1 MELPNFATVAK
12 GNYRA
17 GKPLSLPLIGVLV
30 SGLLIGCGLVF
41 RTYTISMSSA
51 PWEAARQLGLPFI
64 TVEVAVI
71 LFALR
76 RDFSLRTIWQQ
87 IPRFPRYSLTCFF
100 GLYWIGATFVS
111 ELGLIALAQNIII
124 LVHLIFCAAIY
135 HSVASINRDGL
146 HDMAKML
153 AIGLLIFAGMTALAF
168 INHPPLESMPNNQII
183 WQFIIP
189 GFISV
194 RLFGAFCGAVFSFL
208 LVQLLMDEQERG
220 VSVHQY
226 LWLTLC
232 AGLII
237 WSGTRAAVLGTGVA
251 FAVALIGYNIRP
263 RKVRTIAAIS
273 GCLITAYVLA
283 TALVPYGDT
292 NFMLIAPSEGT
303 TPEAVSGGRL
313 SYWSAVWEAFRTVPF
328 FGAGPFASFW
338 MLEPPQS
345 VHVQPHNIILQF
357 LISWGSFAT
366 VAGLLALGF
375 ATWKAHVIVFAERDG
390 LPFLAMLD
398 SLLAMSLVD
407 GMMHFAQHFMLI
419 MICFGVIFSLTKTD
433 EKDQVALAKTA

>member
-1 MELPNFATVAK
+1 MTLAK
-12 GNYRA
+12 GNYRI

-41 RTYTISMSSA
+41 RTYTVSMSSA
-51 PWEAARQLGLPFI
+51 PWEVARQLGLPFI
-64 TVEVAVI
+64 AAEVAVI

-76 RDFSLRTIWQQ
+76 RGFSLQTIWQQ
-87 IPRFPRYSLTCFF
+87 IPRFPRYALACFF

-111 ELGLIALAQNIII
+111 ELGLLALAQNIII
-124 LVHLIFCAAIY
+124 LGHLIFCAAIY

-153 AIGLLIFAGMTALAF
+153 AIGLLIFAAMTALAF
-168 INHPPLESMPNNQII
+168 INHPPIESMPNNEII

-194 RLFGAFCGAVFSFL
+194 RLFGAFCGAVFCFL
-208 LVQLLMDEQERG
+208 LAQLLMDEQEGG
-220 VSVHQY
+220 VAVHQY

-232 AGLII
+232 AGLIM
-237 WSGTRAAVLGTGVA
+237 WSGTRAAVFGTGVA

-263 RKVRTIAAIS
+263 RKVRTIAAIF
-273 GCLITAYVLA
+273 GCLIAAYIVA
-283 TALVPYGDT
+283 TALIPYGDT
-292 NFMLIAPSEGT
+292 NFMLIAPNEGKT
-303 TPEAVSGGRL
+303 AEAVSGGRL
-313 SYWSAVWEAFRTVPF
+313 SYWSAVWEAYRKVPS

-338 MLEPPQS
+338 MLEPPQA

-357 LISWGSFAT
+357 LISWGIFAT
-366 VAGLLALGF
+366 VAALLTLGF
-375 ATWKAHVIVFAERDG
+375 ATWKAHLIVFAERKG

-398 SLLAMSLVD
+398 CLLAMSFVD
-407 GMMHFAQHFMLI
+407 GTLHFAQHFMLI
-419 MICFGVIFSLTKTD
+419 MICFGVIFSLTRTD
-433 EKDQVALAKTA
+433 VRHDADLVRSA